1 MKITK
6 DIIKSIKKNDYKTI
20 TALYNEAFSAMMSMV
35 IRYKKNE
42 EDQRTIINNSFM
54 KAIDKIESFDS
65 SKEFIP
71 WICQITKNELIDSYR
86 KEKNYE
92 SFFDF
97 DSINEGQELETDS
110 LHDMEVENEYLRN
123 ILQTLP
129 PATNL
134 VFNLYAIE
142 GYTSKEIGEELKI
155 GYETVKWHIKQARKR
170 LRIALTE
177 ESIRVKA

>member
-1 MKITK
+1 M
-6 DIIKSIKKNDYKTI
+6 
-20 TALYNEAFSAMMSMV
+20 YNEAFSAMMSMV

-42 EDQRTIINNSFM
+42 EDQITIINNSFM
-54 KAIDKIESFDS
+54 KAIDKIDHFDLK
-65 SKEFIP
+65 KEFIP

-97 DSINEGQELETDS
+97 ESTNDGQELETDS
-110 LHDMEVENEYLRN
+110 IYDIEVENEYLRD

-142 GYTSKEIGEELKI
+142 GYTTKEIGEELKI

-170 LRIALTE
+170 LRITLIEASTRIK
-177 ESIRVKA
+177 S

>member
-1 MKITK
+1 MKLTK
-6 DIIKSIKKNDYKTI
+6 DIIKSIGKNDYKTI
-20 TALYNEAFSAMMSMV
+20 TALYNDSFSAMMSMV

-42 EDQRTIINNSFM
+42 EDQITIINNSFM
-54 KAIDKIESFDS
+54 KAIDKIDSFDL

-97 DSINEGQELETDS
+97 DSTNDGQELETDS
-110 LHDMEVENEYLRN
+110 VYDIEVENEYLRT

-142 GYTSKEIGEELKI
+142 GYTSKEICEELKI

-170 LRIALTE
+170 LKITLIEASSRI
-177 ESIRVKA
+177 KA